1 MKTLTPFQQEAQLAI
16 AKANSLGF
24 NFNFDLKLNSSAWGY
39 IENIKSKTIE
49 SVTYK
54 LIRVVSAGTTMWRI
68 SSIVKY
74 IVVQN
79 ESLGVYT
86 ENMQK
91 IAYNRGGEQENLVCM
106 FTI

>member
-1 MKTLTPFQQEAQLAI
+1 MKALTPFQQEAQLAI

-24 NFNFDLKLNSSAWGY
+24 DFNFDLKLNSSVWGY
-39 IENIKSKTIE
+39 VENIKSKTIE

-54 LIRVVSAGTTMWRI
+54 LMRVVSGGSTVWRI
-68 SSIVKY
+68 YSIIKY

-79 ESLGVYT
+79 ESIGVYT

-91 IAYNRGGEQENLVCM
+91 ISYNRGGEQENLVCM